1 MPQTKPIPQAKGDF
15 LLGNFRQLKADS
27 FRALCDWQREYGDLV
42 GFKIGAQQFY
52 LFSHPNLI
60 EEALIKQADVFVK
73 MYDPQKPRGL
83 ELVLGQG
90 LVTSKGE
97 LWQKQRRLMQPVFQ
111 RKNLSGL
118 LPQFAAAGEDMLKR
132 WRQLGDGAEIDLSNE
147 MMRLTLEVITQTM
160 FGTSVLDKVEQIAP
174 ALDTVLRFAAK
185 SLMSPI
191 AIPLAVPTPSNL
203 KFKQATGFLDDII
216 YGIIQERRKKP
227 SGNADLLDMLLQ
239 ARDPDTNAPMPDK
252 QIRDEVIT
260 IFSAGHETT
269 SNLLTWTIYLL
280 AKHPTVLSTLRR
292 EIDQSINGKPLEFDD
307 LAKLGY
313 TKTVLNESLRFR
325 PPVGVMMRKIQRETE
340 VDGYRLK
347 AGSLAIFNIYN
358 VHHHPDLWAEPERFD
373 PGRFLSSESR
383 RFSFMPFGAGERIC
397 IGNHFA
403 MLESQ
408 LLLAMI
414 IREYDF
420 ELLNPVEAEVEM
432 VVSLRPKGGLPVR
445 IGRRSDGECF
455 Q

>member
-42 GFKIGAQQFY
+42 GFKIGTQQFY
-52 LFSHPNLI
+52 LFSHPKLI

-90 LVTSKGE
+90 LVTSTGE

-132 WRQLGDGAEIDLSNE
+132 WRQLGDGAEIDLCNE

-203 KFKQATGFLDDII
+203 KFKRAMGFLDDII

-358 VHHHPDLWAEPERFD
+358 VHHHPDLWHEPERFD
-373 PGRFLSSESR
+373 PGRFLSNENR

>member
-27 FRALCDWQREYGDLV
+27 FRALCDWRREYGDLV
-42 GFKIGAQQFY
+42 GFKIGTQQFY
-52 LFSHPNLI
+52 LFSHPKLI

-90 LVTSKGE
+90 LVTSTGE

-118 LPQFAAAGEDMLKR
+118 LPQYAAAGEDMLKR
-132 WRQLGDGAEIDLSNE
+132 WRQLGDGAEIDLCNE

-191 AIPLAVPTPSNL
+191 AIPLAIPTPSNL
-203 KFKQATGFLDDII
+203 KFKRAMGFLDDII

-313 TKTVLNESLRFR
+313 TKAVLNESLRFR

-358 VHHHPDLWAEPERFD
+358 VHHHPDLWHEPERFD

>member
-1 MPQTKPIPQAKGDF
+1 MLHKKLIPQAKGDF

-52 LFSHPNLI
+52 LFSHPKFI
-60 EEALIKQADVFVK
+60 EEALIKQSEVFVK
-73 MYDPQKPRGL
+73 LYDPQKPRGL

-118 LPQFAAAGEDMLKR
+118 LPQFAAAGEQMLER
-132 WRQLGDGAEIDLSNE
+132 WRQLGNGAEVNLSNE

-191 AIPLAVPTPSNL
+191 SIPLAVPTPSNIA
-203 KFKQATGFLDDII
+203 FKKAMAFLDEII
-216 YGIIQERRKKP
+216 YSIIEERRVR
-227 SGNADLLDMLLQ
+227 SSANADLLDMLLE
-239 ARDPDTNAPMPDK
+239 ARDEETGEPMNPK

-269 SNLLTWTIYLL
+269 SNLLTWTLYLL
-280 AKHPTVLSTLRR
+280 AKHPTVVDKLRQ
-292 EIDQSINGKPLEFDD
+292 EIAEAARDKRLELDD
-307 LAKLGY
+307 LPNLIY
-313 TKTVLNESLRFR
+313 TKAVLNESLRIR
-325 PPVGVMMRKIQRETE
+325 PPVGVMMRKIRRDTE
-340 VDGYRLK
+340 IHGYTLK
-347 AGSLAIFNIYN
+347 AGSLAIFSIYN
-358 VHHHPDLWAEPERFD
+358 VHHHPNLWSEPEQFNPD
-373 PGRFLSSESR
+373 RFLTAENR
-383 RFSFMPFGAGERIC
+383 RHSFMPFGAGERIC

-403 MLESQ
+403 LLESQ
-408 LLLAMI
+408 LLLTLI
-414 IREYDF
+414 IQEYDF
-420 ELLNPVEAEVEM
+420 ELINKAEPEIEM
-432 VVSLRPKGGLPVR
+432 VISVRPKGGLPVR
-445 IGRRSDGECF
+445 IRERHEKG
-455 Q
+455 